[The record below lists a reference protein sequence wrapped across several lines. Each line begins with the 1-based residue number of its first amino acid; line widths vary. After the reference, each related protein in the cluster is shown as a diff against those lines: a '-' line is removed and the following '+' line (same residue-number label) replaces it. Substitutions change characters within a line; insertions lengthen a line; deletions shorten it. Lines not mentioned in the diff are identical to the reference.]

1 MRIALVAALARNGI
15 IGKGNALPWHLPADL
30 RHFRR
35 LTLGKPVLMGR
46 RTYESIGH
54 PLPERIN
61 IVVSR
66 TPNYRAPGSIVVS
79 SLEDGIEAGIAMAG
93 DCEELMV
100 IGGAALYRAALPLA
114 ERLYLTRIEAE
125 VEGDVRFVDYEEA
138 EWEEVAREE
147 HPADARNPFPY
158 RFVTLQR
165 KIPSLRRFWA
175 PESEGFTR

>member
-1 MRIALVAALARNGI
+1 MRIALVAAVSRNGI
-15 IGKGNALPWHLPADL
+15 IGKDNALPWHLPADL

-54 PLPERIN
+54 PLPDRIN

-66 TPNYRAPGSIVVS
+66 TPGYRAPGCIVVD
-79 SLEDGIEAGIAMAG
+79 SLEAGIEAGIAAAG
-93 DCEELMV
+93 DGEELMI

-114 ERLYLTRIEAE
+114 ERLYLTRIEAD
-125 VEGDVRFVDYEEA
+125 VEGDVRFVDYEAA

-158 RFVTLQR
+158 CFVTLQR
-165 KIPSLRRFWA
+165 KGPPPRRFYA
-175 PESEGFTR
+175 PGRKA

>member
-15 IGKGNALPWHLPADL
+15 IGKDNALPWHLPADL

-54 PLPERIN
+54 PLPDRIN

-66 TPNYRAPGSIVVS
+66 TPGYQAPGCIVVD
-79 SLEDGIEAGIAMAG
+79 SLEAGIEAGIAAAG
-93 DCEELMV
+93 DGEELMI
-100 IGGAALYRAALPLA
+100 IGGAALYRAALPMA
-114 ERLYLTRIEAE
+114 ERLYLTRIEAD
-125 VEGDVRFVDYEEA
+125 VEGDARFADYEAE

-147 HPADARNPFPY
+147 HPADACNPFPY
-158 RFVTLQR
+158 CFVTLQR
-165 KIPSLRRFWA
+165 KGPPPRRFCA
-175 PESEGFTR
+175 PGRNA